1 MDPIN
6 NGDNDDKYRWILE
19 NLCHEYRFAF
29 DSLKELMI
37 QINLSGQQDQFIN
50 QNDYNR
56 YQNDISII
64 DSNLYQLSSH
74 YGKYYLSFPLFFIVK
89 NFQFNSKKHYY
100 HHQHRHRHQS
110 MIQYPITIIIITIM
124 IRWIFLQRCHSIKT
138 REIHHQRM

>member
-37 QINLSGQQDQFIN
+37 QINLSGQQDQIIN
-50 QNDYNR
+50 QSDYNR

-89 NFQFNSKKHYY
+89 NFHS
-100 HHQHRHRHQS
+100 
-110 MIQYPITIIIITIM
+110 IQRNIIIIID
-124 IRWIFLQRCHSIKT
+124 IDIDINQ
-138 REIHHQRM
+138 